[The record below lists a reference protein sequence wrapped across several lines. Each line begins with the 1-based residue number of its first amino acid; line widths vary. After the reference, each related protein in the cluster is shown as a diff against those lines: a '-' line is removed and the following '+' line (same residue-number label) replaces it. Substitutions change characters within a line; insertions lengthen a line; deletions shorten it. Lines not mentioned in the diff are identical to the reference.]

1 MPFYRPPERITQI
14 LPGFTRNLRHLRAR
28 LRHGS
33 RYAKIAGVPSYPVSH
48 ATSMQKTTLIYC
60 VLGAFFSLGIVVDW
74 VGWQGVP
81 PAPTWNDVTQMIGV
95 ITLCLY

>member
-1 MPFYRPPERITQI
+1 
-14 LPGFTRNLRHLRAR
+14 
-28 LRHGS
+28 
-33 RYAKIAGVPSYPVSH
+33 
-48 ATSMQKTTLIYC
+48 MQKTTLIYC